1 MRKLI
6 FFLALLLPFIS
17 SKVDAEDKNV
27 VKEIPIIKV
36 KDGLGYGSTTTEKK
50 SSICKIQRTNTSD
63 DFGTAYLNYM
73 DPVIIGT
80 ETKNNINGYKV
91 KVYDTGTVDMMIIP
105 IYE

>member
-17 SKVDAEDKNV
+17 SKVDAEDK
-27 VKEIPIIKV
+27 
-36 KDGLGYGSTTTEKK
+36 
-50 SSICKIQRTNTSD
+50 
-63 DFGTAYLNYM
+63 
-73 DPVIIGT
+73 
-80 ETKNNINGYKV
+80 KV